1 VTQLADLVHESLA
14 GMFEE
19 VRVPAVWTVA
29 HRGYSGNRRLDVW
42 IYRDENTALRAAAEL
57 AMSCGVDEDSVA
69 VQEAPLNQFAL
80 ARVVKNMADSDAPP
94 MTIRA
99 AVDGLEGRT
108 PLEIE
113 ALGSATTQWRHAKT
127 RRRRNTAL
135 LAGLTL
141 ITGVG
146 IGIAATYSLTQRP
159 SQTTVVRTLTVSG
172 PPAQLI
178 PIVSTNRDPVCDQWQ
193 TAARGYRNRL
203 DAWTR
208 TAPISLRP
216 NGTQVHGPT
225 ISDNVRCH
233 R

>member
-1 VTQLADLVHESLA
+1 
-14 GMFEE
+14 
-19 VRVPAVWTVA
+19 VRV
-29 HRGYSGNRRLDVW
+29 RRLSPELVTLFIPATDSPTGPVCT
-42 IYRDENTALRAAAEL
+42 RD
-57 AMSCGVDEDSVA
+57 
-69 VQEAPLNQFAL
+69 QFAL
-80 ARVVKNMADSDAPP
+80 ARVVNNMADSGAPP

-113 ALGSATTQWRHAKT
+113 ALGSATTRWRHAKT
-127 RRRRNTAL
+127 RRRRRNTAL

-216 NGTQVHGPT
+216 NGTQVNASPPPPL
-225 ISDNVRCH
+225 
-233 R
+233 